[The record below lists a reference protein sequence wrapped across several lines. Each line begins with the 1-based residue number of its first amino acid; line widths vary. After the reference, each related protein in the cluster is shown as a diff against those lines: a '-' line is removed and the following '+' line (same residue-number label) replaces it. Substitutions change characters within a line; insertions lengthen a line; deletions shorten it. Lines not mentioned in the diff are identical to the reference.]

1 MESLYKNI
9 ETDEIMTLDEV
20 RNDFYQFA
28 KEDPK
33 AYDNV
38 SFNEYLNDALSKN
51 GSLRIVAERYL
62 VVGHTCD
69 QRGELI
75 CKNFNK
81 QDDATSFI
89 DERLNKEGKDPYV
102 TIGLNYI
109 NYTTDENYDTYEVHK
124 IGNEPFVLINW
135 CDDGGKTEFD
145 IATFDVEDDAY
156 RAVIDDMHSFL
167 ATNNEEETAVWFKN
181 GEAGIDYGEAI
192 YRWRIIS
199 I

>member
-9 ETDEIMTLDEV
+9 ETDEIMTLDEL

-28 KEDPK
+28 KEDPRL
-33 AYDNV
+33 YDNV

-51 GSLRIVAERYL
+51 GSLRVVKERCL
-62 VVGHTCD
+62 VVGHTCLY
-69 QRGELI
+69 RGELI
-75 CKNFNK
+75 CKGFNK
-81 QDDATSFI
+81 ETDAYNFVNKN
-89 DERLNKEGKDPYV
+89 LNGKHAKV
-102 TIGLNYI
+102 TIGSNVI
-109 NYTTDENYDTYEVHK
+109 NYTTEDNFDTYEIHK
-124 IGNEPFVLINW
+124 IGNESFVLIDW
-135 CDDGGKTEFD
+135 YDDGGETGFD
-145 IATFDVEDDAY
+145 IAAFDVEDDAY

-167 ATNNEEETAVWFKN
+167 ATNDEEETAVWFKN